1 MADFIDQSI
10 STTFLDEGATYSPVY
25 DRPENYDAVAVAN
38 QDEGPDDTKS
48 RINAEASQTYQ
59 TSIASAIDAKEDPVA
74 VADKITNGER
84 KLFGVYSS
92 DEVYIEDS
100 VIATSPGYRSEE
112 RRVGKEC
119 RSRWSPYH

>member
-48 RINAEASQTYQ
+48 RIARDANQTYQ
-59 TSIASAIDAKEDPVA
+59 TDVTTAIDNKDDPVA

-84 KLFGVYSS
+84 KDHV
-92 DEVYIEDS
+92 
-100 VIATSPGYRSEE
+100 
-112 RRVGKEC
+112 
-119 RSRWSPYH
+119 